1 MRIAA
6 RLPILLAALFSFS
19 AHAQLGDVLPSVPG
33 TAPAPRP
40 QPQNSRLLDDER
52 GVIQRVDNAINGRYI
67 VALRHRRDPSA
78 KQTARLVQELQSIY
92 GGRADFVYDQA
103 FVGFASRMNRAQ
115 AERLAADDRVRFVE
129 QDAVVKP
136 FASQSNPPWGLD
148 RIDQP
153 ALPLDQN
160 YDYGR
165 TGRGVHAYIIDT
177 GIRSSHREFEG
188 RIGEGFASV
197 DEQGSPSGGLIGQ
210 ILGGLLG
217 GGDDDGGDEATN
229 DCNGHGTHVAGTV
242 GGSEF
247 GVAKGVTLHPIRVL
261 GCDGSGSTSGV
272 IAGIDW
278 VTKNA
283 QSPAVANLS
292 LGGGA
297 SRAMDEA
304 VEKAIKAGVTVVV
317 AAGNE
322 NQDAC
327 DVSPA
332 RAEDAITVGATDR
345 KDARAEFSNWGKCLD
360 IFAPGKDIQSA
371 WFDSDRAEKTISG
384 TSMAA
389 PHVAGVVALLLEADA
404 EQKPA
409 AVAEKLLAASLRDQV
424 GNEGEGSP
432 DRLLQST
439 Q

>member
-1 MRIAA
+1 M
-6 RLPILLAALFSFS
+6 
-19 AHAQLGDVLPSVPG
+19 
-33 TAPAPRP
+33 
-40 QPQNSRLLDDER
+40 
-52 GVIQRVDNAINGRYI
+52 
-67 VALRHRRDPSA
+67 
-78 KQTARLVQELQSIY
+78 
-92 GGRADFVYDQA
+92 
-103 FVGFASRMNRAQ
+103 
-115 AERLAADDRVRFVE
+115 
-129 QDAVVKP
+129 
-136 FASQSNPPWGLD
+136 
-148 RIDQP
+148 
-153 ALPLDQN
+153 
-160 YDYGR
+160 
-165 TGRGVHAYIIDT
+165 
-177 GIRSSHREFEG
+177 
-188 RIGEGFASV
+188 
-197 DEQGSPSGGLIGQ
+197 
-210 ILGGLLG
+210 
-217 GGDDDGGDEATN
+217 
-229 DCNGHGTHVAGTV
+229 AGTV